1 MRKTVD
7 ACCLV
12 LLLLLG
18 SGVSPAR
25 ALSDLVL
32 PSGSG
37 ATTLNAPGDL
47 VLHVP
52 SGTLEGTAIDLRAGN
67 ALEFLEPLAITA
79 TTISLC
85 VTASWAGCVPF
96 GDGTFGTS
104 ANPFRVTVLGPL
116 TSALELYAAGS
127 LLVTDEPAPI
137 PEPSTGLLLTLGLAG
152 LATRRRH

>member
-1 MRKTVD
+1 MRKGVD

-32 PSGSG
+32 PSGSS
-37 ATTLNAPGDL
+37 ATTLNVPGDL

-52 SGTLEGTAIDLRAGN
+52 SGILEATALDLRAGN
-67 ALEFLEPLAITA
+67 ALEVEPLTIVA
-79 TTISLC
+79 TTISFCTLRLG
-85 VTASWAGCVPF
+85 WAGCVPF
-96 GDGTFGTS
+96 GDGTFGTT

-116 TSALELYAAGS
+116 TGALELYAAVACSLPTSPLRSRSPPLHCYSPSGS
-127 LLVTDEPAPI
+127 R
-137 PEPSTGLLLTLGLAG
+137 GWG
-152 LATRRRH
+152 